1 MRCDEVRPSAR
12 VPKASEVAH
21 ARRSRDI
28 AFAPPCTQPLR
39 APRRTAATQPFES
52 AARATPR
59 THDERRQLVG
69 ERDGEGASRP
79 GATLQQAPGGL
90 KMGEDMPLVCE
101 VCLGPNPYIR
111 MIKMP
116 MSRECKISGRPY
128 TAFRWQPGAEA
139 RYKETII
146 APEVAIAKNVCQV
159 CLMDMEYNL
168 PVRVRDQLMG
178 AGGERGGIQT
188 PSSDTNKEY
197 HWANQR
203 KAMEEGT
210 LQGFQELNAQGRQ
223 GMGQSFNKLASLSR
237 GGSAAHS
244 PYYDRNLPKMCS
256 FWCGRRARASSTARA
271 RSGRATASSA
281 SRARLAPP
289 RPAVGAR
296 APAPRRRRRL
306 GDARHVARD
315 GESSASSSKTSS
327 RARATRRSATGTTAP
342 RATSSP
348 RSTSSAR
355 RSSPSSRRPTTR
367 GSARCGS
374 AGSRRTSR
382 SRTSTT
388 PSTRTARW
396 RRSSSSPSAAAPSS
410 PTPSARRPRRRRA
423 RSTAS
428 SASRA
433 ATSSSG
439 GPRPHRR
446 RPRRPRGGGGRAAAA
461 ARRAGRRRRRASRRR
476 RARGARAHYPSM
488 NPSAMGARPDQ

>member
-1 MRCDEVRPSAR
+1 
-12 VPKASEVAH
+12 VPQASEVAH

-28 AFAPPCTQPLR
+28 AFALPCTQPSR
-39 APRRTAATQPFES
+39 APRRSLGIVVLES
-52 AARATPR
+52 AARNSAAR
-59 THDERRQLVG
+59 TMSGGSSSQNAMVKA
-69 ERDGEGASRP
+69 ASRP

-90 KMGEDMPLVCE
+90 KMGEDMPFVCE

-210 LQGFQELNAQGRQ
+210 LQGFQELNAEGRQ

-256 FWCGRRARASSTARA
+256 FWVRQTCTRVVNGACPFRPCNGQFRFPELASRHPDQLSALVRRLHADGAVSVMRDMSPEMEELRELIKDLQQGSRDQAIRNRYHGTEGDKLAEKYLERASKFAELTPPDDEGICSLWVGGITPHITQQDLHDAFYAYGEVAEIKLLPERRCAFVTYTVRKAAEEAARALYRKLSVKGCNLKLWWAKGHTA
-271 RSGRATASSA
+271 
-281 SRARLAPP
+281 
-289 RPAVGAR
+289 
-296 APAPRRRRRL
+296 
-306 GDARHVARD
+306 DDRD
-315 GESSASSSKTSS
+315 G
-327 RARATRRSATGTTAP
+327 P
-342 RATSSP
+342 
-348 RSTSSAR
+348 
-355 RSSPSSRRPTTR
+355 
-367 GSARCGS
+367 
-374 AGSRRTSR
+374 
-382 SRTSTT
+382 
-388 PSTRTARW
+388 
-396 RRSSSSPSAAAPSS
+396 
-410 PTPSARRPRRRRA
+410 
-423 RSTAS
+423 
-428 SASRA
+428 
-433 ATSSSG
+433 G
-439 GPRPHRR
+439 GGGGGG
-446 RPRRPRGGGGRAAAA
+446 RGGGGGAPSGPPPPPGVAAPPGAP
-461 ARRAGRRRRRASRRR
+461 
-476 RARGARAHYPSM
+476 GARAHYPSM